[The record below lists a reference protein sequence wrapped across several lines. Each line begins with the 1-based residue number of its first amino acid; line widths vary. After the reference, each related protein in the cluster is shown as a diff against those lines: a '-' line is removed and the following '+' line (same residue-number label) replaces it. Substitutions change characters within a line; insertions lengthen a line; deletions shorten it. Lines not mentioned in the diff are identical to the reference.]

1 MSSSIQQP
9 SYGATSTSHRS
20 SGGIVGALKRSV
32 GAGGGGDSNGDEQQ
46 QQAQAQAKAASK
58 VEPKV
63 YLASER
69 TFFSWIRV
77 SLLLGS
83 FGLALFNGG
92 DSMGRVMGLVYAGIS
107 ILAVRSSSSATTF
120 AVELT

>member
-20 SGGIVGALKRSV
+20 SGGIVNALKRSV
-32 GAGGGGDSNGDEQQ
+32 GAGGGDSNGEEQQ
-46 QQAQAQAKAASK
+46 QQAQAQAQAKTASK

-92 DSMGRVMGLVYAGIS
+92 DSMGRIMGLIYAGIS
-107 ILAVRSSSSATTF
+107 ILAVRS
-120 AVELT
+120 VPMQ